1 MTERK
6 FVWLNTESG
15 LTKLDLLSVIAMTK
29 GYDIL
34 GNISWNLHMISG
46 TIFTVDSLVFQEEV
60 KHFFNLD

>member
-34 GNISWNLHMISG
+34 GNTSWNLHMISG
-46 TIFTVDSLVFQEEV
+46 TICTVDSVVFQEEV